1 MLYMDLEYCRGVLF
15 VRLDGCLTKKN
26 TSRINNYLAPVIQK
40 HQIKYLV
47 YNLLSVSK
55 VDESGIDA
63 ILRTKYEI
71 KKNQGTVY
79 LCEVPEHIKN
89 QVKRLRVKQMI
100 SERMVFESLQV

>member
-47 YNLLSVSK
+47 YNLLSVS
-55 VDESGIDA
+55 
-63 ILRTKYEI
+63 YEI